1 MNSSASNDNANIT
14 PPKWAT
20 QLLIWFSNPDYIE
33 FIQGDLEEIYYQ
45 SLNIGNRRQ
54 ANLKYIMNVLGMMR
68 PFNLKRKQQPKLRY
82 DMLKNYIIIA
92 LRSMRKNKAYS
103 VINIAGLAL
112 GMTAT
117 ILIMLFV
124 QDELSFDKYH
134 ENSDRIYRV
143 SRAWY
148 NIDGE
153 ESLHLGH
160 VAPPF
165 GPLLKS
171 DYDGII
177 ETMVRVMNYNPLV
190 TYGDSKIEEDN
201 LYFADK
207 EVFDIFSWEVIHGD
221 PATALEL
228 ANSIVLTETTAQKYF
243 GDEDPIGKIMNLDNQ
258 FDLKVT
264 AVIRDI
270 PANSHFHPD
279 FLAPMVLVESFYGGP
294 DQFMAAFGSNNF
306 ATYLLLKEEYNY
318 LDLQAQMG
326 DFLNNHL
333 PTGNNGRLPE
343 EYNSL
348 TLWPIT
354 DIHLKSHLD
363 SEMEANGDEGYVYL
377 YTIIA
382 LFILLIACVNFINLS
397 TARSAKR
404 AREVGM
410 RKVMG
415 AHRFMLIKQ
424 FIMESILYAVFALV
438 LSYVLVVLIM
448 PWFNNFTQKELTVDL
463 FANQFLLLMMLAIT
477 VVTGL
482 IAGSYPAFFLSAFKP
497 VDTIKGEAA
506 NGNAKFGLRSVL
518 VVFQF
523 SISIILLVGV
533 GVVQDQLNY
542 VKSKDLGFNDHRAL
556 VLPTSDKIREEFES
570 VKTNLLQQPGI
581 EKVGFSSRIPSG
593 RLLDSQGAGA
603 EVDGEMK
610 RLSFRI
616 ADIHT
621 DHDFLTALDI
631 PVISGRN
638 FDINLASD
646 STEAFII
653 NEATV
658 AGIGWKSNDEAV
670 GKKFNYGNRQGYI
683 IGGVKDFHFESLH
696 QEIAPMVFLIT
707 AGRGGRFVLRMDEDK
722 IDETMAYLQE
732 QWAFL
737 RPGFPF
743 TSYFI
748 DARFDEQYANEERLA
763 KLVTYFSGLA
773 ILIAM
778 LGLFGLASFTAEQRF
793 KEIGIRKVLGA
804 SVLEILMLLTRG
816 FSVLVLIGFVI
827 AAPLAYYLM
836 TEWLETFA
844 YHGTV
849 SLITVAFAGIAAILL
864 AWITVGLQT
873 LRAARANPIQSIQYE

>member
-1 MNSSASNDNANIT
+1 MGASTSDKLKKVH
-14 PPKWAT
+14 PPQWVT
-20 QLLIWFSNPDYIE
+20 NLLVWFSNPSNIE
-33 FIQGDLEEIYYQ
+33 FIQGDLEEIYCQ
-45 SLNIGNRRQ
+45 QKKLNGRRR
-54 ANLKYIMNVLGMMR
+54 ANVNYFINVLGMFR
-68 PFNLKRKQQPKLRY
+68 PFNLKRKQQPKLRF

-92 LRSMRKNKAYS
+92 LRSMKKNKAYS

-124 QDELSFDKYH
+124 QDELSFDRYH
-134 ENSDRIYRV
+134 DKSDRIFRV

-148 NIDGE
+148 NNDGE
-153 ESLHLGH
+153 ESLHLGQ

-165 GPLLKS
+165 APLLKS

-177 ETMVRVMNYNPLV
+177 EEAVRVMNNGMLV
-190 TYGDSKIEEDN
+190 SYEDKKIEEEN

-207 EVFDIFSWEVIHGD
+207 EIFKVFSWEMIHGD
-221 PATALEL
+221 PGTALDL
-228 ANSIVLTETTAQKYF
+228 PNSIVLTETTAQKYF
-243 GDEDPIGKIMNLDNQ
+243 GDQDPIGKTLNLDNQ

-264 AVIRDI
+264 GVIKDI
-270 PANSHFHPD
+270 PTNSHFHPD
-279 FLAPMVLVESFYGGP
+279 FLAPMVLVESYYGGP

-306 ATYLLLKEEYNY
+306 STYLLLKEGYDY
-318 LDLQAQMG
+318 LELQAQMG
-326 DFLNNHL
+326 GFLEKHL
-333 PTGNNGRLPE
+333 QPGNNGRPAS

-363 SEMEANGDEGYVYL
+363 SELEANGDEGYVYL

-424 FIMESILYAVFALV
+424 FLMESILYAVFALII
-438 LSYVLVVLIM
+438 SYVLVAIIM
-448 PWFNNFTQKELTVDL
+448 PWFNDFTQKELMVDL
-463 FANQFLLLMMLAIT
+463 ISNRFLVILMLSIT
-477 VVTGL
+477 AVTGL
-482 IAGSYPAFFLSAFKP
+482 IAGSYPAFFLSGFKP
-497 VDTIKGEAA
+497 VDTIKGEVVK
-506 NGNAKFGLRSVL
+506 GNSRFGLRSVL
-518 VVFQF
+518 VVLQF
-523 SISIILLVGV
+523 AISIVLLVGV
-533 GVVQDQLNY
+533 GVVQDQLEY

-556 VLPTSDKIREEFES
+556 VLPSSDKIRDEFES

-581 EKVGFSSRIPSG
+581 EQVGYSSRIPSG
-593 RLLDSQGAGA
+593 RLLDSNEAKA
-603 EVDGEMK
+603 EINGEMQ
-610 RLSFRI
+610 SINFRI
-616 ADIHT
+616 ADVHT
-621 DHDFLTALDI
+621 DHDFLTVLDI
-631 PVISGRN
+631 PIIAGRN
-638 FDINLASD
+638 FDRNLASD

-653 NEATV
+653 NESTV
-658 AGIGWKSNDEAV
+658 RTIGWKNNNESI

-683 IGGVKDFHFESLH
+683 VGVVKDFHFESLH
-696 QEIAPMVFLIT
+696 QEIAPIVFLIT
-707 AGRGGRFVLRMDEDK
+707 SGRGGSMVLRLDDSK
-722 IDETMAYLQE
+722 IVETMTYLRE

-763 KLVTYFSGLA
+763 ELVTYFSGLA
-773 ILIAM
+773 IIIAM

-804 SVLEILMLLTRG
+804 SVPEILLLLTKG
-816 FSVLVLIGFVI
+816 FSVLVIIGFII

-836 TEWLETFA
+836 TKWLGTFA

-849 SLITVAFAGIAAILL
+849 SMVTVVIAGIVSILL
-864 AWITVGLQT
+864 AWITVGVQT
-873 LRAARANPIQSIQYE
+873 IRAARANPIQSIQYE